1 MSAGAIALPRIGKME
16 ALDRALLAVSA
27 AAGLF
32 YFISIP
38 WHGSFPGMTVIKG
51 LAISPLAVFA
61 WRALPTTDGRIL
73 GISLAF
79 SSLGDVLL
87 NIGGMFVFGLSS
99 FLVAHLLYI
108 VIFVRN
114 RRQPAQLMPV
124 AGPVIAA
131 LAVYST
137 AMTLWLWPDLGD
149 MKVPVA
155 AYVATITAMGM
166 TAALADFRAPW
177 VLVGA
182 LLFILSDSVIAV
194 GRFKDGLPGGA
205 YIIWSTYYVG
215 QILIALGFIKEKL
228 GRG

>member
-131 LAVYST
+131 LAVYSK

-149 MKVPVA
+149 MKVPVDAMIA
-155 AYVATITAMGM
+155 ANPP
-166 TAALADFRAPW
+166 ALADFRAPC

-182 LLFILSDSVIAV
+182 LLLILSVSVIAV